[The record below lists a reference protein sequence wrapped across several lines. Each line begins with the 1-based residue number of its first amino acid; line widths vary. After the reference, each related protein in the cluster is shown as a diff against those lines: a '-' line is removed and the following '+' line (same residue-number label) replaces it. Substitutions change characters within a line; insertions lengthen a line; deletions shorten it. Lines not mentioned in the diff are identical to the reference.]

1 MVVGDFNGD
10 GYTDLAVAN
19 ADSNSVSLLLGGGDG
34 SFKQPANLPVGTEPR
49 ALAAGDFNG
58 DRFPDLVAV
67 GSVFEFNV
75 AVLLGGAGG
84 AFTGPTYFDAGE
96 APVSVAVGDFNRD
109 GNQDLA
115 DVNANFVTVSV
126 LLGVGDGTF
135 SAPTD
140 FATGPAPFAV
150 AVDDFNGDGNPD
162 VAVANDTGSSTS
174 SNTVSVLLGGAGGSF
189 TGPTTYRAGLTP
201 LGVAVGD
208 FNGDFSADLAGAN
221 EDSANVSVLLANLAP
236 YAIGDSSR
244 TARATAL
251 RGGTGGVGK
260 RRRPQRRRG
269 DRCTGHRAAQRH
281 RRAER

>member
-1 MVVGDFNGD
+1 MALAVVIALVVGGGGAQLLRTRQLPAGVTPQSVVVGDFNGD

-67 GSVFEFNV
+67 GSVFEFNNV

-115 DVNANFVTVSV
+115 VVNANFVTVSV

-150 AVDDFNGDGNPD
+150 AVDDFNGDDDPD
-162 VAVANDTGSSTS
+162 VAVANDTGSTRPA

-189 TGPTTYRAGLTP
+189 TGPTTYPAGLTP

-208 FNGDFSADLAGAN
+208 FNGDFSADLAVAN
-221 EDSANVSVLLANLAP
+221 ANSNDVSVLIGGPALAASTNYPPAP
-236 YAIGDSSR
+236 S
-244 TARATAL
+244 
-251 RGGTGGVGK
+251 
-260 RRRPQRRRG
+260 PEQ
-269 DRCTGHRAAQRH
+269 
-281 RRAER
+281 